1 MRYGGGMIELLM
13 VVGFM
18 GVLAGLG
25 ALALVAM
32 ETLVLVGGGM
42 IVLGLLVGVPTG
54 VMWHVRLYQVLSPLG
69 RLEPGWLWSPIGYN
83 EQLPEENR
91 REVLAWCYVGGLGF
105 GVFLLGAVVAGAGI
119 IRAILQSRG
128 IG

>member
-1 MRYGGGMIELLM
+1 MIELLM